1 MVSAAH
7 VFDEFEFDGTERQR
21 STHRRLVTNGFLI
34 TVNHL
39 QLFFLFGRAAGGS
52 RALKMGSFSLFVC
65 LFVCLVSLL

>member
-34 TVNHL
+34 TVKS
-39 QLFFLFGRAAGGS
+39 FTVIFLIRPS
-52 RALKMGSFSLFVC
+52 HRWQPSFKNGFV
-65 LFVCLVSLL
+65 